1 VETKYRQ
8 EASALGRVNDQN
20 GFGAHEAI
28 EPRTAIEASQRPATR
43 PVPQQPVPQHTPE
56 PGEVPQAPPLLLPE
70 DDWPTQTP
78 QAQRRQPVSP
88 PRTLAHSSERRWR
101 DEVVLTTVRLIWNQ
115 KLLCV
120 LIVLLAASAGGLNTF
135 LKPKFYIAKAS
146 IYPRAGD
153 NPLGDFGF
161 AGVAGLVGSL
171 GLGQGNNSQFHLYEK
186 VIHSRQLIAQLL
198 QMSLAEAGHDKTLL
212 QYLEIEE
219 PNPQLRLHIAT
230 EVMRAKLS
238 YSVDAQTPVATIS
251 CVDLDPKVAALV
263 VNRAQ
268 KLLNEFDIAAST
280 SKAREQRTFIEQRL
294 DEATTNL
301 KDAETRLE
309 TFRANNLRIGNAPH
323 LQIEQARLQRE
334 LEIEQQIYLTLRKE
348 FELARIEE
356 RRALSVVNVLDPAQ
370 PPALPAGPSTLKAVV
385 VSGFMGGLLVL
396 FFFVTV
402 AIRPRELLQRLGIVA
417 ARR

>member
-1 VETKYRQ
+1 VESRNLQ
-8 EASALGRVNDQN
+8 EGPNVSQAHHPGSFRPHPEIDPAHHSVTRV
-20 GFGAHEAI
+20 APSHTRT
-28 EPRTAIEASQRPATR
+28 PR
-43 PVPQQPVPQHTPE
+43 H
-56 PGEVPQAPPLLLPE
+56 GEETQSPPLLLPE
-70 DDWPTQTP
+70 DDERPRVWQQPIR
-78 QAQRRQPVSP
+78 QRATST
-88 PRTLAHSSERRWR
+88 RTASAGSERRWR
-101 DEVVLTTVRLIWNQ
+101 DEVVLTTIRMMWHQ

-120 LIVLLAASAGGLNTF
+120 LVVLLAASAGGLNTF
-135 LKPKFYIAKAS
+135 LQPKFYIAKAS
-146 IYPRAGD
+146 IYPRAED

-171 GLGQGNNSQFHLYEK
+171 GLGQGGGSQFHLYEK

-198 QMSLAEAGHDKTLL
+198 QMSLTEAGVNKTLL
-212 QYLEIEE
+212 QYLEIDE
-219 PNPQLRLHIAT
+219 PNPELKLYLAT
-230 EVMRAKLS
+230 EVMRSKLT
-238 YSVDAQTPVATIS
+238 YSVDAQTPVATIA

-263 VNRAQ
+263 VNQAQ
-268 KLLNEFDIAAST
+268 KLLNQFDVSAST
-280 SKAREQRTFIEQRL
+280 SKAREQRRFIEQRL

-301 KDAETRLE
+301 KTAENKLE

-370 PPALPAGPSTLKAVV
+370 PPVLPSGPSTLKAAV

-396 FFFVTV
+396 LFFVTL

-417 ARR
+417 PRR